1 MATTVVSG
9 KAAWE
14 WILAHSGR
22 HGSLVVTDGLTVGAL
37 ETACG
42 KGALTAARRY
52 CERRGAKAEFGPAY
66 PYAAFSRSVEEYVLT
81 RSWSEE
87 KRREYIAYWQTS
99 YGGALAEGVRAPGQ
113 EQAGDRI
120 AMRYPVVG

>member
-42 KGALTAARRY
+42 NGALTAARRY
-52 CERRGAKAEFGPAY
+52 CERRGAKAEFGPAF
-66 PYAAFSRSVEEYVLT
+66 PYAAFLSSIGEWVLT
-81 RSWSEE
+81 TSWSEE
-87 KRREYIAYWQTS
+87 KRQEYVAYWQTH
-99 YGGALAEGVRAPGQ
+99 YGNDICQGTRAPGQ
-113 EQAGDRI
+113 EQPSDRI